1 MTDTAAEE
9 DKDPDIE
16 LFVKVGSCLSCLFV
30 SIFSPIQPEPG
41 RCSKVLQIPACRV
54 VVVVVVVC

>member
-16 LFVKVGSCLSCLFV
+16 LFVKVGLLLCVYVCVYIFIQRLQSAFCL
-30 SIFSPIQPEPG
+30 
-41 RCSKVLQIPACRV
+41 
-54 VVVVVVVC
+54 